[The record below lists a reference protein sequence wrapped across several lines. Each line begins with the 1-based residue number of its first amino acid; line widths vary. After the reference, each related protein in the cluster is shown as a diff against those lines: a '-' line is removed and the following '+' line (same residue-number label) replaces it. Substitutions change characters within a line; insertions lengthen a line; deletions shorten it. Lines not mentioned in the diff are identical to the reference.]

1 MSEKPLIY
9 SEFNQ
14 QLKQANIA
22 LTVAELHGFL
32 TGLICGGITDQ
43 RWQYLLYQFTND
55 DHAYPTSLLK
65 EVEQIYQKIDRTLSD
80 IDKFNFELWLPEEDN
95 VFDRADALSEW
106 TNHFLLG
113 LGLNQPNLNKEVGE
127 IGEALDDLQAIGQ
140 LGYDEKDDQKE
151 LSKALEEIIE
161 YVRTITFLFFNHG
174 NKDNRITLVNV
185 FS

>member
-1 MSEKPLIY
+1 MVAEVKTVINSILFQGNIKCQKKPLIY

-65 EVEQIYQKIDRTLSD
+65 
-80 IDKFNFELWLPEEDN
+80 KFGTN
-95 VFDRADALSEW
+95 LSE
-106 TNHFLLG
+106 N
-113 LGLNQPNLNKEVGE
+113 
-127 IGEALDDLQAIGQ
+127 
-140 LGYDEKDDQKE
+140 
-151 LSKALEEIIE
+151 
-161 YVRTITFLFFNHG
+161 
-174 NKDNRITLVNV
+174 
-185 FS
+185 